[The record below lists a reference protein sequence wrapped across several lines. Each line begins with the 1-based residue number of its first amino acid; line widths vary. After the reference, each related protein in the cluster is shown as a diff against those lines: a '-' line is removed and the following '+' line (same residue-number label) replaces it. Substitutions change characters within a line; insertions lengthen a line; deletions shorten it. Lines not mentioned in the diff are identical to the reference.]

1 MESLSKWNLNVTTNI
16 FTYHRAILQFMQIL
30 NMTYEIIITIK
41 ILYLFTPCFAQLT
54 KLFFLFKSSKSSS
67 T

>member
-1 MESLSKWNLNVTTNI
+1 
-16 FTYHRAILQFMQIL
+16 MQIL
-30 NMTYEIIITIK
+30 NMTYQIIITIK

-54 KLFFLFKSSKSSS
+54 KLFFLFKSCKSSS